1 MLIDKK
7 DIEILKFYLHENF
20 VSIEKLEKD
29 INVTE
34 RARLGSFFF
43 KGVKKTEEDDLKEK
57 IGLSP
62 NKVITE
68 NLRRTS
74 IERIEKYY
82 IDKGYMKIISLA
94 PEVL

>member
-34 RARLGSFFF
+34 RAIRTRLENLNYAF
-43 KGVKKTEEDDLKEK
+43 LKSNLDMELKIEK
-57 IGLSP
+57 
-62 NKVITE
+62 NKV
-68 NLRRTS
+68 
-74 IERIEKYY
+74 
-82 IDKGYMKIISLA
+82 M
-94 PEVL
+94 